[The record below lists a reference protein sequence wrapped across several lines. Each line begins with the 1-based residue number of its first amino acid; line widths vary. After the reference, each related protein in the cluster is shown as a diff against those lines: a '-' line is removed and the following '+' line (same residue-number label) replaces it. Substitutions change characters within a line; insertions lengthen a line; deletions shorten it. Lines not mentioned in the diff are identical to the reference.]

1 MITITKNRGEI
12 MTIKLYD
19 IYPYETSFQA
29 SVISCTKCDKGY
41 DVILDQTLFFPE
53 EGGQNCDKGTIN
65 DINVIDVQIKNETI
79 HHYLPVSVTGNV
91 KGEINFNYRYSNMQN
106 HSGEHILSGLVHS
119 LYGFNNVGFHLGDN
133 EITTDYDGFLTK
145 EQLNEIENKV
155 NWIISNNR
163 AIECYYPD
171 NLKELHYRS
180 KKEIDGDIRIVEIE
194 DVDICA
200 CCAPHVRSTSEIG
213 LFKIVK
219 AMKHKKGIRI
229 YFLCGQRAI
238 EDYQIKHEEV
248 STISNLLSSPTYEVS
263 QNVQRVLEENNQ
275 LKQTIS
281 SLKRQ
286 MIDNLCQ
293 LITQK
298 DYHIEFIDEI
308 DRSLQQYYLNQLL
321 TKSHTMAAVFV
332 GSNKNY
338 RFMIACVKDARVYM
352 QLLKEG
358 YTVKGGGKKDMVQ
371 GTIEASKEEILAVLE
386 NNI

>member
-1 MITITKNRGEI
+1 

-19 IYPYETSFQA
+19 TYPYETSFQA
-29 SVISCTKCDKGY
+29 NVISCTKCEKGY
-41 DVILDQTLFFPE
+41 DVVLDQTLFFPE

-65 DINVIDVQIKNETI
+65 NIAVVDVQIENDTI
-79 HHYLPVSVTGNV
+79 HHYLSSSIAGNITGF
-91 KGEINFNYRYSNMQN
+91 IDFDYRYSNMQN

-145 EQLNEIENKV
+145 EQLNEIEEKV
-155 NWIISNNR
+155 NQVILNN
-163 AIECYYPD
+163 IPIKCYYPK
-171 NLKELHYRS
+171 NIKELEYRS

-194 DVDICA
+194 NIDICA

-238 EDYQIKHEEV
+238 KDYQIKHEEV
-248 STISNLLSSPTYEVS
+248 TAISNLLSSPPYEVS

-281 SLKRQ
+281 SLKKQ
-286 MIDNLCQ
+286 MIDRNCQ
-293 LITQK
+293 VMEQA
-298 DYHIEFIDEI
+298 DYHIEFVENME
-308 DRSLQQYYLNQLL
+308 RTLQQYYLNQLL
-321 TKSHTMAAVFV
+321 TKSYKMAAVFV
-332 GSNKNY
+332 GNNKDY
-338 RFMIACVKDARVYM
+338 RFMIASHDDARLYIH
-352 QLLKEG
+352 LLKEK
-358 YTVKGGGKKDMVQ
+358 YIVKGGGKKDMVQ
-371 GTIEASKEEILAVLE
+371 GTIEATREEILIILE